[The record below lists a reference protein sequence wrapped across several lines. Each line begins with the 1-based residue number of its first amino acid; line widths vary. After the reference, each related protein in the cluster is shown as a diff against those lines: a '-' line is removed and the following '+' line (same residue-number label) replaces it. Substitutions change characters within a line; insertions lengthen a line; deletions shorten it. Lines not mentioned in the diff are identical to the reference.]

1 MINMEM
7 KYTVCEGG
15 GQGIGLRL
23 KGCAVE
29 RMEVRKYMTRNRR
42 KKLAGILLAAGIAI
56 GSLAGCGDS
65 YGNESGTK
73 VVLTTGFNKDEV
85 FRIET
90 STCSL
95 PEIMVYLT
103 NIQNRYE
110 SVYGTE
116 IWETNVDGVTLEQNV
131 KDIALAQI
139 ARIKTMNLMAKK
151 YEVELSEEE
160 KAQVENA
167 ADTYYRS
174 LSDTEISQMGV
185 SEETI
190 NKLYTEFALAEK
202 VYQYTIKDINPEI
215 SDDEA
220 RTITV
225 QHILI
230 RTYALDG
237 TGRKTAYT
245 EQAKQDAYERA
256 CEVYKLAEQGEDF
269 DELIRRYSEDDKSTY
284 SFGKGEMDK
293 AFETAAFNLGKDEI
307 SNIVESESG
316 YHIIKCL
323 NTFNKDETD
332 ANKVKIV
339 DQRRA
344 EAFGQEYDAYVE
356 TLTRNLNEE
365 LWNKVGFIHDENVK
379 TMNFFDIYS
388 EYFGN

>member
-1 MINMEM
+1 M
-7 KYTVCEGG
+7 KNK
-15 GQGIGLRL
+15 L
-23 KGCAVE
+23 
-29 RMEVRKYMTRNRR
+29 RKYAA
-42 KKLAGILLAAGIAI
+42 LLLALGIVMS
-56 GSLAGCGDS
+56 SLTGCGS
-65 YGNESGTK
+65 GGIGTK
-73 VVLTTGFNKDEV
+73 VVLTTGFGKDEV

-90 STCSL
+90 SSCSL
-95 PEIMVYLT
+95 TEIMVYLT

-116 IWETNVDGVTLEQNV
+116 IWDTNVDGVTLEQNV

-139 ARIKTMNLMAKK
+139 AQIKTMNLMAEQ
-151 YEVELSEEE
+151 YEVELGDDE

-167 ADTYYRS
+167 ADTYYNS
-174 LSDTEISQMGV
+174 LNDTEIEKLGV
-185 SEETI
+185 SKKTIEE
-190 NKLYTEFALAEK
+190 LYTEFALAEK
-202 VYQYTIKDINPEI
+202 MYQYTIKDINPEI

-230 RTYALDG
+230 KTYALDG
-237 TGRKTAYT
+237 TGKKIEYT
-245 EQAKQDAYERA
+245 EQAKRNAYKEA
-256 CEVYKLAEQGEDF
+256 CEVYDLVQEGEDF
-269 DELIRRYSEDDKSTY
+269 DELIRKYSEDDKSTY
-284 SFGKGEMDK
+284 SFGKGEMDE

-307 SNIVESESG
+307 SDIVETEFG

-323 NTFNKDETD
+323 NTFDKDETN

-356 TLTRNLNEE
+356 TLTRKLNEE
-365 LWNKVGFIHDENVK
+365 LWDSVGFIHDEEVK
-379 TMNFFDIYS
+379 TMSFFDVYS

>member
-1 MINMEM
+1 MTSGAMCWETIVGRNGSRGVVTVG
-7 KYTVCEGG
+7 KYRKNREYMNGNS
-15 GQGIGLRL
+15 LR
-23 KGCAVE
+23 
-29 RMEVRKYMTRNRR
+29 R
-42 KKLAGILLAAGIAI
+42 LAGILLAAGICLGAL
-56 GSLAGCGDS
+56 SGCG
-65 YGNESGTK
+65 GNKGIGTK

-90 STCSL
+90 STCLL

-116 IWETNVDGVTLEQNV
+116 IWDTNVDGVTLEQNV

-139 ARIKTMNLMAKK
+139 ARIKTMNLMAER
-151 YEVELSEEE
+151 YQVELSGEE

-167 ADTYYRS
+167 ADTYYQS
-174 LSDTEISQMGV
+174 LNDMEIEQMGV
-185 SEETI
+185 SEKTI
-190 NKLYTEFALAEK
+190 RELYTEFALAEK

-230 RTYALDG
+230 KTYALDG
-237 TGRKTAYT
+237 TGKKIEYT
-245 EQAKQDAYERA
+245 ERARNNAYQEA
-256 CEVYKLAEQGEDF
+256 CEALELAQEGEDF
-269 DELIRRYSEDDKSTY
+269 DELIRRYSEDSRGTY
-284 SFGKGEMDK
+284 SFGKGEMDE

-307 SNIVESESG
+307 SDIVETEFG

-323 NTFNKDETD
+323 NTFDKDETD

-356 TLTRNLNEE
+356 TLTRNLNED
-365 LWNKVGFIHDENVK
+365 LWNSVGFIHDENVT
-379 TMNFFDIYS
+379 TMSFFDVYA
-388 EYFGN
+388 EYFGE

>member
-1 MINMEM
+1 MI
-7 KYTVCEGG
+7 
-15 GQGIGLRL
+15 
-23 KGCAVE
+23 
-29 RMEVRKYMTRNRR
+29 RR
-42 KKLAGILLAAGIAI
+42 KWKKAAGILLALCMCLGN
-56 GSLAGCGDS
+56 LAGCGK
-65 YGNESGTK
+65 GEGIGTK
-73 VVLTTGFNKDEV
+73 VVLTTGFDKDEI

-90 STCSL
+90 STCTL

-110 SVYGTE
+110 SVYGTQ
-116 IWETNVDGVTLEQNV
+116 IWETNANGVTLEQNV

-139 ARIKTMNLMAKK
+139 ARIKTMNLMAER
-151 YEVELSEEE
+151 YQVELSSEE

-167 ADTYYRS
+167 ASAYYNS
-174 LSDTEISQMGV
+174 LNDTEIEQMGI
-185 SEETI
+185 SEKTI
-190 NKLYTEFALAEK
+190 SSLYAEFALAEK

-237 TGRKTAYT
+237 TGKKVEYT
-245 EQAKQDAYERA
+245 EQAKQEAYNRA
-256 CEVYKLAEQGEDF
+256 CEVQRLAEEGEDF

-284 SFGKGEMDK
+284 SFGKGEMDA
-293 AFETAAFNLGKDEI
+293 AFETAAFNLGTDEI
-307 SNIVESESG
+307 SDVVETKFG

-323 NTFNKDETD
+323 NTFDKDETD

-356 TLTRNLNEE
+356 TLTRNLNED
-365 LWNKVGFIHDENVK
+365 LWNSVGFIHDENVK
-379 TMNFFDIYS
+379 TMDFFDVYS
-388 EYFGN
+388 EYFGENSGAVRET

>member
-1 MINMEM
+1 MGRN
-7 KYTVCEGG
+7 K
-15 GQGIGLRL
+15 L
-23 KGCAVE
+23 K
-29 RMEVRKYMTRNRR
+29 KI
-42 KKLAGILLAAGIAI
+42 AGALLAAVMCL
-56 GSLAGCGDS
+56 SVLNGCGNGD
-65 YGNESGTK
+65 GTGTK

-90 STCSL
+90 CICTL

-116 IWETNVDGVTLEQNV
+116 IWNTNVDGVTLEQNV

-139 ARIKTMNLMAKK
+139 ARIKTMNLMAQR
-151 YEVELSEEE
+151 YEVALSDEE
-160 KAQVENA
+160 KAQAENA
-167 ADTYYRS
+167 ANAYYSS
-174 LSDTEISQMGV
+174 LGSEEIEQMGV
-185 SEETI
+185 SEKTI
-190 NKLYTEFALAEK
+190 SGLYREFALAEK

-230 RTYALDG
+230 KTYALDG
-237 TGRKTAYT
+237 TGKKIEYT
-245 EQAKQDAYERA
+245 MQAKQNAYQEA
-256 CEVYKLAEQGEDF
+256 CEALELAREGEDF
-269 DELIRRYSEDDKSTY
+269 DELIRKYSEDDKGTY
-284 SFGKGEMDK
+284 SFGKGEMGE

-307 SNIVESESG
+307 SDIVETEFG

-323 NTFNKDETD
+323 NTFDKDETD

-365 LWNKVGFIHDENVK
+365 LWNSVGFIHDENVK
-379 TMNFFDIYS
+379 TMSFFDVYS
-388 EYFGN
+388 EYFGNEF

>member
-1 MINMEM
+1 MLGNR
-7 KYTVCEGG
+7 
-15 GQGIGLRL
+15 LRKWAGAFAAAL
-23 KGCAVE
+23 FMAGVSVGCG
-29 RMEVRKYMTRNRR
+29 RD
-42 KKLAGILLAAGIAI
+42 AGI
-56 GSLAGCGDS
+56 
-65 YGNESGTK
+65 GTK
-73 VVLTTGFNKDEV
+73 VVLTTGFGKDEV

-90 STCSL
+90 SVCTL

-110 SVYGTE
+110 SVYGPE
-116 IWETNVDGVTLEQNV
+116 IWNTNVDGVTLEQNV

-139 ARIKTMNLMAKK
+139 ARIKTMNLMAGQ
-151 YEVELSEEE
+151 YEVELSDEEMTQ
-160 KAQVENA
+160 AENA
-167 ADTYYRS
+167 AKAYYDS
-174 LSDTEISQMGV
+174 LNDTERELMGV

-190 NKLYTEFALAEK
+190 RSLYAEFALAEK
-202 VYQYTIKDINPEI
+202 VYRYTIKDINPEI

-230 RTYALDG
+230 KTYALDG
-237 TGRKTAYT
+237 TGKKIEYT
-245 EQAKQDAYERA
+245 EQAKAEAYEEA
-256 CEVYKLAEQGEDF
+256 CEVLQLAREGEDF

-284 SFGKGEMDK
+284 SFGKGEMDE

-307 SNIVESESG
+307 SDVVETEYG

-323 NTFNKDETD
+323 NTFDKEETD

-344 EAFGQEYDAYVE
+344 QVFGQEYDAYVG

-365 LWNKVGFIHDENVK
+365 LWDSVEFIHDDNVR
-379 TMNFFDIYS
+379 TRDFFDVYTA
-388 EYFGN
+388 YFPED

>member
-1 MINMEM
+1 MIGN
-7 KYTVCEGG
+7 
-15 GQGIGLRL
+15 RL
-23 KGCAVE
+23 
-29 RMEVRKYMTRNRR
+29 
-42 KKLAGILLAAGIAI
+42 KKLAGVLLAIGIGA
-56 GSLAGCGDS
+56 GSLTGCGGS
-65 YGNESGTK
+65 GGFGTK
-73 VVLTTGFNKDEV
+73 VVLTTGFDKDEV

-116 IWETNVDGVTLEQNV
+116 IWSTNVDGVTLEQNV

-139 ARIKTMNLMAKK
+139 ARIKTMNLMAKE
-151 YEVELSEEE
+151 YDVELSDEE

-167 ADTYYRS
+167 AKAYYSS
-174 LSDTEISQMGV
+174 LNETEIERMGV
-185 SEETI
+185 SERTI
-190 NKLYTEFALAEK
+190 NDLYAEFALAEK
-202 VYQYTIKDINPEI
+202 MYRYTIKDINPEI

-230 RTYALDG
+230 KTYALDG
-237 TGRKTAYT
+237 TGKKIEYTQHAKAEAYK
-245 EQAKQDAYERA
+245 EACDVLELAQA
-256 CEVYKLAEQGEDF
+256 GEDF
-269 DELIRRYSEDDKSTY
+269 DELIRRYSEDDKGTY
-284 SFGKGEMDK
+284 SFGKGEME
-293 AFETAAFNLGKDEI
+293 ASFENAAFNLGKDEI
-307 SNIVESESG
+307 SDIVETEFG

-332 ANKVKIV
+332 ANKIKIV

-365 LWNKVGFIHDENVK
+365 LWNSVSFIHDENVK
-379 TMNFFDIYS
+379 TKDFFDIYTA
-388 EYFGN
+388 YFGV